1 MLAIDVIVEYDIRI
15 EYDLLIIH
23 PLQIVYN
30 ATDRC
35 SVEIKATLQ
44 PSRYFLGV
52 LVLFKDLSI
61 RVIHDYLLVR

>member
-23 PLQIVYN
+23 PLQFVYT
-30 ATDRC
+30 A
-35 SVEIKATLQ
+35 SVILPVYLKATLQ

-52 LVLFKDLSI
+52 LVLFKNLSI
-61 RVIHDYLLVR
+61 CVIHDYLLVR